1 MAIRR
6 GDQASIGGLSASSSG
21 NFRESGG
28 WHLRTNLKNMSSKA
42 ADGQNLRLISTKS
55 LTVTI
60 SCRRLGPLV
69 NHVLES
75 TLLFTSGPLL
85 TPCDTACHSLHKRS
99 SSCSTKLLETIM
111 AFFEKSASA
120 VAGLILDTMRI
131 GNRRAIAP
139 DVGNQGS
146 HMLRLVLSFP
156 IFLCLGGTS
165 QHGIILFRANERT
178 CQAFG
183 LRSRESRIWS
193 LQACCAVVLGAAN
206 GVDDRKIVIYLIT
219 HFVDCNSS
227 KAEATTG
234 SAKLLNCSKEA
245 TVAAIDAAAGPAT
258 IQKSFAPYTQSK
270 SPTCHHHPVIFARW
284 GRAGKWHAFLPF
296 APGESLQAK
305 LYQRVATTPDA

>member
-1 MAIRR
+1 
-6 GDQASIGGLSASSSG
+6 
-21 NFRESGG
+21 
-28 WHLRTNLKNMSSKA
+28 MSSKVHSCSRPVRC
-42 ADGQNLRLISTKS
+42 LLPVIRLVI
-55 LTVTI
+55 V
-60 SCRRLGPLV
+60 
-69 NHVLES
+69 
-75 TLLFTSGPLL
+75 FTSE
-85 TPCDTACHSLHKRS
+85 ALHVRPNYSRLSWRS
-99 SSCSTKLLETIM
+99 SRRVPPQLL
-111 AFFEKSASA
+111 ASFS
-120 VAGLILDTMRI
+120 ILCVSEI
-131 GNRRAIAP
+131 RRAIAP